1 MAPNSRADDQYRPMA
16 VAELHALLD
25 AAVDA
30 IVVIEESGKIT
41 TFNKAAERMFGY
53 GADDVL
59 GRDIS
64 ILMGE
69 PDRTQHAGHLAR
81 YQSTGEARI
90 IGIGREVQARRANGE
105 MFPIALSVGEAADAS
120 GRRFVGILR
129 DLSNQRAAEQRTRA
143 LEVRL
148 AQVDRFNLMGEMAA
162 GIAHEINQP
171 LSAIATYAQAGK
183 RIIDHEQPNMA
194 TLREI
199 CAKVDDQARRA
210 GQVIENLR
218 KFIRKQEIRTQ
229 SLDVSKVVRDV
240 LNLIEADAH
249 AEGIPVRVETAE
261 GLPTVRADAVQL
273 QQVLLNLTR
282 NSVDAMREGIGK
294 DRGILIAARRSERG
308 GVRITVTD
316 HGHGVSR
323 QLGDNIF
330 HPFVTTKREG
340 LGVGLAI
347 SRTIVQSYEGSL
359 TYADNPE
366 GGAIFSIEL
375 PAEKESAAP

>member
-1 MAPNSRADDQYRPMA
+1 MA

-30 IVVIEESGKIT
+30 IVVIDDRGTIT

-53 GADDVL
+53 VATDVV
-59 GRDIS
+59 GRDVS

-69 PDRTQHAGHLAR
+69 PDRTQHAAHLAR
-81 YQSTGEARI
+81 YKATGEAHI
-90 IGIGREVQARRANGE
+90 IGVGREVQGRRANGE
-105 MFPIALSVGEAADAS
+105 MFPVALSVGEAADAD

-129 DLSNQRAAEQRTRA
+129 DLSTQRAADQRTRA

-148 AQVDRFNLMGEMAA
+148 AHVDRFNLMGEMAA

-183 RIIDHEQPNMA
+183 RIMDHEQPNTA

-199 CAKVDDQARRA
+199 CTKIDAQAQRA

-218 KFIRKQEIRTQ
+218 KFIRKQEISTR
-229 SLDVSKVVRDV
+229 SLDVNRVVRDV

-249 AEGIPVRVETAE
+249 AEGIPVHVETTE

-282 NSVDAMREGIGK
+282 NAVDAMRGGLGK
-294 DRGILIAARRSERG
+294 ERGILIATEHGERG

-323 QLGDNIF
+323 ELGENIF

-347 SRTIVQSYEGSL
+347 SRTIVQSFDGSL
-359 TYADNPE
+359 TYTANPV
-366 GGAIFSIEL
+366 GGTVFSIEL
-375 PAEKESAAP
+375 PAEQESAVS